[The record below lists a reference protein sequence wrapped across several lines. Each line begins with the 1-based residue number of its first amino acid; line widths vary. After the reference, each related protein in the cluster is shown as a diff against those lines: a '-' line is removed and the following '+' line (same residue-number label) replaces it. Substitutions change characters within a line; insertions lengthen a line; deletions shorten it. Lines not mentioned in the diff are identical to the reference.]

1 MIRCAFCDSAMMALE
16 INGTNA
22 HVCPLCGAVFARR
35 HGNTYSLIADLK
47 GAQGVK
53 ELLHSNK
60 QHTSAMIRAGKL
72 PRQMPAYKAA
82 SDLSGYRAKIQAK
95 AGLSDATLDYLQ
107 AYKYG
112 ADLLRKLAAAMG

>member
-53 ELLHSNK
+53 ELLLYPQDDSWRIASESW
-60 QHTSAMIRAGKL
+60 TVIRDK
-72 PRQMPAYKAA
+72 
-82 SDLSGYRAKIQAK
+82 
-95 AGLSDATLDYLQ
+95 T
-107 AYKYG
+107 
-112 ADLLRKLAAAMG
+112 

>member
-53 ELLHSNK
+53 ELLHSMRPHDPLQRNSL
-60 QHTSAMIRAGKL
+60 SA
-72 PRQMPAYKAA
+72 
-82 SDLSGYRAKIQAK
+82 
-95 AGLSDATLDYLQ
+95 
-107 AYKYG
+107 
-112 ADLLRKLAAAMG
+112 

>member
-53 ELLHSNK
+53 ELLHSMRPARSPVSVN
-60 QHTSAMIRAGKL
+60 HHSVGLESLA
-72 PRQMPAYKAA
+72 QMVE
-82 SDLSGYRAKIQAK
+82 
-95 AGLSDATLDYLQ
+95 
-107 AYKYG
+107 
-112 ADLLRKLAAAMG
+112 LLGMDWLYHLGQGRPEG

>member
-53 ELLHSNK
+53 ELAARSTVSVNHHSVGLE
-60 QHTSAMIRAGKL
+60 SLA
-72 PRQMPAYKAA
+72 QMVE
-82 SDLSGYRAKIQAK
+82 LSGMDWLYHL
-95 AGLSDATLDYLQ
+95 G
-107 AYKYG
+107 
-112 ADLLRKLAAAMG
+112 

>member
-47 GAQGVK
+47 GAQGIK
-53 ELLHSNK
+53 ELLHSMRP
-60 QHTSAMIRAGKL
+60 HDPL
-72 PRQMPAYKAA
+72 
-82 SDLSGYRAKIQAK
+82 YRSIITA
-95 AGLSDATLDYLQ
+95 
-107 AYKYG
+107 
-112 ADLLRKLAAAMG
+112 